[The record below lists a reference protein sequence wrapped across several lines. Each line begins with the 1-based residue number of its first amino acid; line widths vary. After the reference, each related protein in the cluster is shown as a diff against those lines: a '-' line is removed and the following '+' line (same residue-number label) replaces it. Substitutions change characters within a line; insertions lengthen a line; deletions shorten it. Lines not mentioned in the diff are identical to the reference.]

1 LFAGTKIYRLC
12 YPQVKGGLIND
23 YSIVTNG
30 VLMFFYFKNSRNMKT
45 REILLINIYLTIHS
59 LCVYSQTI
67 ENPNSALKSHET
79 LLISKIELS
88 QEKTLVHFSIENRIE
103 NGNFCA
109 DRNIYLVDQGGKK
122 YQIQKTSGIP
132 VCPDSYKFRNIGEVV
147 RFTLEF
153 PPLASGTKWIDII
166 EDCSEN
172 CFWFYGVT
180 LDSELNKRIDEAFSK
195 ASTVTPAENL
205 FLFKS
210 ILDDIDSQNLGIE
223 GLLYLNIISAA
234 RENADNVNAMVWY
247 KRLAASKA
255 PRVGEYLKYLND
267 RGIRY

>member
-1 LFAGTKIYRLC
+1 MKIKRNL
-12 YPQVKGGLIND
+12 LI
-23 YSIVTNG
+23 V
-30 VLMFFYFKNSRNMKT
+30 
-45 REILLINIYLTIHS
+45 ILLTVFLIRG
-59 LCVYSQTI
+59 YSQTI

-88 QEKTLVHFSIENRIE
+88 KEKTVVHFSIENRIE

-109 DRNIYLVDQGGKK
+109 DRNIYLADQEGKK
-122 YQIQKTSGIP
+122 YQIHKTSGIP

-153 PPLASGTKWIDII
+153 PPLEPGTKWIDII
-166 EDCSEN
+166 ENCSEN

-180 LDSELNKRIDEAFSK
+180 LDNELNKRIDETFSK
-195 ASTVTPAENL
+195 ASTLTPSENM
-205 FLFKS
+205 FLFKA

-223 GLLYLNIISAA
+223 GLLYLNIINAA

-247 KRLAASKA
+247 KRFAASKA
-255 PRVGEYLKYLND
+255 PRVAEYLKYLND
-267 RGIRY
+267 RGVRY

>member
-1 LFAGTKIYRLC
+1 
-12 YPQVKGGLIND
+12 
-23 YSIVTNG
+23 
-30 VLMFFYFKNSRNMKT
+30 MKT
-45 REILLINIYLTIHS
+45 KRVFLIVIYLTMAVIYG
-59 LCVYSQTI
+59 YSQTI

-79 LLISKIELS
+79 LLISKVEMS
-88 QEKTLVHFSIENRIE
+88 QEKTVVHFSIENRIE

-109 DRNIYLVDQGGKK
+109 DRNIYLVDQEGKK
-122 YQIQKTSGIP
+122 YQIRKTTGIP
-132 VCPDSYKFRNIGEVV
+132 VCPDTYKFRSIGEVV

-153 PPLASGTKWIDII
+153 PPLVQGVKWIDII
-166 EDCSEN
+166 ENCTDN

-180 LDSELNKRIDEAFSK
+180 LDNELNKRIDEAFSK
-195 ASTVTPAENL
+195 ASAVAPAENI

-223 GLLYLNIISAA
+223 GLLYLNIINAA
-234 RENADNVNAMVWY
+234 RENTDNVNAMVWY

-267 RGIRY
+267 RGVRY

>member
-1 LFAGTKIYRLC
+1 MKAKRIF
-12 YPQVKGGLIND
+12 LI
-23 YSIVTNG
+23 V
-30 VLMFFYFKNSRNMKT
+30 
-45 REILLINIYLTIHS
+45 IYLTMAVI
-59 LCVYSQTI
+59 CGYSQTI

-79 LLISKIELS
+79 LLISKVEMS
-88 QEKTLVHFSIENRIE
+88 QEKTVVHFSIENRIE

-109 DRNIYLVDQGGKK
+109 DRNIYLVDQEGKK
-122 YQIQKTSGIP
+122 YQIRKTSGIP
-132 VCPDSYKFRNIGEVV
+132 VCPDTYKFRSIGEVV

-153 PPLASGTKWIDII
+153 PPLAQGAKWFDII
-166 EDCSEN
+166 ENCTDN

-180 LDSELNKRIDEAFSK
+180 LDNELNKRIDEAFLK
-195 ASTVTPAENL
+195 ASAVTPAENM

-223 GLLYLNIISAA
+223 GLLYLNIINAA
-234 RENADNVNAMVWY
+234 RENADNVNAIVWY

-267 RGIRY
+267 RGVKY

>member
-1 LFAGTKIYRLC
+1 
-12 YPQVKGGLIND
+12 
-23 YSIVTNG
+23 
-30 VLMFFYFKNSRNMKT
+30 MKT
-45 REILLINIYLTIHS
+45 KRVFLIVIYLTIVAG
-59 LCVYSQTI
+59 CGYSQTI

-79 LLISKIELS
+79 LFITKVELS
-88 QEKTLVHFSIENRIE
+88 QEKTVVHFSIENRIE

-109 DRNIYLVDQGGKK
+109 DRNISIIDPAGHKLQV
-122 YQIQKTSGIP
+122 IKTSGIP
-132 VCPDSYKFRNIGEVV
+132 VCPESYKFKSIGEVV
-147 RFTLEF
+147 KFTLEF
-153 PPLASGTKWIDII
+153 PPLESGTKWIDII
-166 EDCSEN
+166 ESCSDN

-180 LDSELNKRIDEAFSK
+180 LDNELNKRIDEAFYK
-195 ASTVTPAENL
+195 ASAVNPAENM
-205 FLFKS
+205 FFFKG

-223 GLLYLNIISAA
+223 GLLYLNIINAA

>member
-1 LFAGTKIYRLC
+1 MKIKRTM
-12 YPQVKGGLIND
+12 LI
-23 YSIVTNG
+23 V
-30 VLMFFYFKNSRNMKT
+30 
-45 REILLINIYLTIHS
+45 ILLTGYLIS
-59 LCVYSQTI
+59 GYSQPI

-79 LLISKIELS
+79 LLISKVELA
-88 QEKTLVHFSIENRIE
+88 QEKTVVHFSIENRIE

-109 DRNIYLVDQGGKK
+109 DRNIYLVDQEGKK

-153 PPLASGTKWIDII
+153 PPLRPGTKWIDII
-166 EDCSEN
+166 ENCSEN

-180 LDSELNKRIDEAFSK
+180 LDNELNKRIDEAFSK
-195 ASTVTPAENL
+195 ASTVTPADNM

-267 RGIRY
+267 RGVKY

>member
-1 LFAGTKIYRLC
+1 MKIKRTWF
-12 YPQVKGGLIND
+12 
-23 YSIVTNG
+23 IV
-30 VLMFFYFKNSRNMKT
+30 
-45 REILLINIYLTIHS
+45 ILLTGYLIS
-59 LCVYSQTI
+59 GYSQTI

-79 LLISKIELS
+79 LLISKVELS
-88 QEKTLVHFSIENRIE
+88 QEKTVVHFSIENRIE

-109 DRNIYLVDQGGKK
+109 DRNIFLIDQEGKK
-122 YQIQKTSGIP
+122 YQILKTSGIP

-147 RFTLEF
+147 KFTLEF
-153 PPLASGTKWIDII
+153 PLLKSGTKWIDII
-166 EDCSEN
+166 ENCSEN

-180 LDSELNKRIDEAFSK
+180 LDNELNKRIDEAFSK

-205 FLFKS
+205 YLFKS

-267 RGIRY
+267 RGVKY

>member
-1 LFAGTKIYRLC
+1 MMNKRAF
-12 YPQVKGGLIND
+12 LIV
-23 YSIVTNG
+23 I
-30 VLMFFYFKNSRNMKT
+30 F
-45 REILLINIYLTIHS
+45 LTAAVG
-59 LCVYSQTI
+59 CGYSQTF

-79 LLISKIELS
+79 LLISKVEVL
-88 QEKTLVHFSIENRIE
+88 QEKTVVYFSIENRIE

-109 DRNIYLVDQGGKK
+109 DRNISLIDPAGRRLQLKK
-122 YQIQKTSGIP
+122 ASGIP
-132 VCPDSYKFRNIGEVV
+132 ACPESYNFKSIGEVV

-153 PPLASGTKWIDII
+153 PPLESGTKWVDII
-166 EDCSEN
+166 ENCSDN

-180 LDSELNKRIDEAFSK
+180 LDNELNKRVDEAFSK
-195 ASTVTPAENL
+195 ASTITPADNMY
-205 FLFKS
+205 LFKS

-247 KRLAASKA
+247 KRLAASKS

-267 RGIRY
+267 RGVRY